1 MRKITQKNHFLALK
15 VEKTTSRRFFGQKSV
30 FPKNDVF
37 YFWIINFSRKI
48 LQALE
53 KTFFSQNLKS
63 SISQLSYALST
74 VKKYL
79 KLALLT

>member
-1 MRKITQKNHFLALK
+1 MRKITQKNHFLALE
-15 VEKTTSRRFFGQKSV
+15 VEKTTSRCFFGQKSI

-53 KTFFSQNLKS
+53 KPFFHK
-63 SISQLSYALST
+63 I
-74 VKKYL
+74 
-79 KLALLT
+79 